1 MRQYFLS
8 KITAYRPL
16 DSDLYDLKYENKNY
30 EIIINNDEEEFNL
43 FFWIEIYNVIMNLY
57 ATYQEEY
64 WDLKNKDLNFALGKI
79 KYNLIKNIITSNKN
93 EKNNF
98 YLLTS
103 NDNIF
108 NYFNC
113 VNLYFF
119 LNFPFKIKN
128 NISQEQFLNELF
140 YPLSLD
146 KLKLISHLQFQKLF
160 DYVLFKEETIQYFQT
175 KYLENVILH
184 LKNDNNNLNS
194 AYLLKNNIDNDKN
207 QINLYKLFPNLLN
220 FLQNNN
226 KKINDLE
233 LFILSY
239 SLYKNNYYPN
249 IFDENKIPKE
259 IILNVDNIFKIL
271 IKKLIDEL
279 NIINN
284 NSLLNFYLQEKFI
297 DIDKILFYK
306 NQFELLNSKNI
317 KIF

>member
-43 FFWIEIYNVIMNLY
+43 FFWIEIYNVVMNLY

>member
-43 FFWIEIYNVIMNLY
+43 FFWIEIYNVVMNLY

-79 KYNLIKNIITSNKN
+79 KYNLIKNIITSDKN

-160 DYVLFKEETIQYFQT
+160 DYVLFKEETIQYFQI
-175 KYLENVILH
+175 KYLENVILY

-220 FLQNNN
+220 FLQNNH

>member
-43 FFWIEIYNVIMNLY
+43 FFWIEIYNVVMNLY

-79 KYNLIKNIITSNKN
+79 KYNLIKNIITSDKN

-160 DYVLFKEETIQYFQT
+160 DYVLFKEETIQYFQI
-175 KYLENVILH
+175 KYLENVILY

>member
-43 FFWIEIYNVIMNLY
+43 FFWIEIYNVVMNLY

-79 KYNLIKNIITSNKN
+79 KYNLIKNIITSDKN

-306 NQFELLNSKNI
+306 NQFELSNSKNI

>member
-43 FFWIEIYNVIMNLY
+43 FFWIEIYNVVMNLY

-79 KYNLIKNIITSNKN
+79 KYNLIKNIITSDKN

-259 IILNVDNIFKIL
+259 KRDNYPILVDANDNVIWIPNLKKSKFNSKKNEFYDIILG
-271 IKKLIDEL
+271 
-279 NIINN
+279 
-284 NSLLNFYLQEKFI
+284 YCEKEE
-297 DIDKILFYK
+297 K
-306 NQFELLNSKNI
+306 NEQ
-317 KIF
+317 

>member
-43 FFWIEIYNVIMNLY
+43 FFWIEIYNVVMNLY

-79 KYNLIKNIITSNKN
+79 KYNLIKNIITSDKN